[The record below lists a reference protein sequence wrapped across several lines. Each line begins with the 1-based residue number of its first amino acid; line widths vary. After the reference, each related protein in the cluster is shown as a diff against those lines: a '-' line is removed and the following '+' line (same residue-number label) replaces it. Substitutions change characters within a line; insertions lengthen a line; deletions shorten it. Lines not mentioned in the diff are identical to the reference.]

1 MSKSIKRNCKIFV
14 KKFLEAT
21 TTCMEDYM
29 KPFLRM
35 VSDHFVLHIGT
46 NDFVSSNSS
55 QDITNSI
62 INLYVN

>member
-35 VSDHFVLHIGT
+35 ISDHFVLHIGT
-46 NDFVSSNSS
+46 NDLVSSNSS

-62 INLYVN
+62 INLHVN